1 MRSAGIFQFLITASL
16 CLPPLASAQ
25 SAAPGNF
32 WVSGGVGG
40 GWARVSCAICQGE
53 RELGAT
59 GYARVGMN
67 VRDGI
72 LIGAEGN
79 AWTRDLE
86 ENGREWVG
94 GIGAVGYLY
103 PRPAGSLFVKVGIG
117 YLTYRADNEED
128 DQITMGSLGVQLGA
142 GYEFRI
148 GTSLHITNYMN
159 LLASSFG
166 KLRSG
171 DTEVVDDVSVTLLQ
185 IGVGLTRR

>member
-1 MRSAGIFQFLITASL
+1 MRFTSSGLLFIACLSL
-16 CLPPLASAQ
+16 PGAAVAQ
-25 SAAPGNF
+25 TSQPGDLWF
-32 WVSGGVGG
+32 SGGVGG

-59 GYARVGMN
+59 GYMRVGTN

-72 LIGAEGN
+72 LLGAEGN
-79 AWTRDLE
+79 GWTRDLD

-103 PRPAGSLFVKVGIG
+103 PKPAGSLFVKVGVG
-117 YLTYRADNEED
+117 YLTYRANNDED
-128 DQITMGSLGVQLGA
+128 ERISTGSLGVQLGA

-148 GTSLHITNYMN
+148 GSSLHITNYMN

-166 KLRSG
+166 KLRAE
-171 DTEVVDDVSVTLLQ
+171 DDPVVGDVSVTLLQ